1 MRRYRHHNGIR
12 GGEQPYVVHDR
23 IYVSTQ
29 LCNNNGMV
37 QRLTYS
43 FDAADENSV
52 CTLGRFKSNAVYL
65 SHNPHDHNNVLKN
78 VQAFCEDFKVAK
90 KS

>member
-1 MRRYRHHNGIR
+1 
-12 GGEQPYVVHDR
+12 
-23 IYVSTQ
+23 
-29 LCNNNGMV
+29 MV